1 MTQRSI
7 CFFNTN
13 RAWGG
18 GEQWY
23 FAHAR
28 LFAKR
33 GWRVSAVT
41 HSSSVLGDRLAAYP
55 DISVLR
61 VPVANLSFLNP
72 LKVARIAD
80 FLRRNR
86 VESVILALPSD
97 LKCGGIAARLAGTN
111 DIIFRRGLAL
121 PTKNTVFNRFLF
133 RHVLTKLLCN
143 SEHTRHMVLSE
154 NSALV
159 SADRTFVVHNGLDLP
174 QFDASSAE
182 PLVPKLPQR
191 VVIGSAGRLT
201 AQKGHRYLLEA
212 IAILRGRGLDCTLL
226 LAGIGELEQELRQQT
241 ADLGLGDC
249 VHFVGFVDEM
259 KRFYSSID
267 IFALPSLWEGF
278 GYVLTEAMSM
288 CLPVVAFAV
297 SNIPEVVVD
306 RETGLLVPGGSVA
319 AFADA
324 LEALVLDPDLRNR
337 LGHAGRARVE
347 SHFTLAKTFEELED
361 VLSV

>member
-1 MTQRSI
+1 MQRSI
-7 CFFNTN
+7 CFIDTN
-13 RAWGG
+13 RVWGG

-23 FAHAR
+23 YAHAL

-41 HSSSVLGDRLAAYP
+41 HVSSVLGDMLAACP
-55 DISVLR
+55 GISVLR

-72 LKVARIAD
+72 FKLARIAD

-97 LKCGGIAARLAGTN
+97 LKCGGLAARLAGTT

-121 PTKNTVFNRFLF
+121 PTKNTVLNRFLF

-143 SEHTRHMVLSE
+143 SEHTRRMVLSE
-154 NSALV
+154 NAALI
-159 SADRTFVVHNGLDLP
+159 SIDKTFVVHNGLDLQ
-174 QFDASSAE
+174 QFDAAPAD
-182 PLVPKLPQR
+182 PLFLKNPR
-191 VVIGSAGRLT
+191 RIVIGSAGRLT
-201 AQKGHRYLLEA
+201 EQKGHRYLLDA
-212 IAILRGRGLDCTLL
+212 VSILRERGHDCTVL
-226 LAGIGELEQELRQQT
+226 LAGIGELEQELRRQA
-241 ADLGLGDC
+241 ADLGLDEC
-249 VHFVGFVDEM
+249 VHFVGFVAEM

-306 RETGLLVPGGSVA
+306 RETGLLVPGGNVVG
-319 AFADA
+319 FADA
-324 LEALVLDPDLRNR
+324 LEKLMLDSNLRTC
-337 LGHAGRARVE
+337 LGLAGRARVE
-347 SHFTLAKTFEELED
+347 AHFTLAKTFEELED
-361 VLSV
+361 VLSA